1 MEDITPSATYLHC
14 YTPFQSNNE
23 PHSYLKDYASKQTA
37 AVVDD
42 TIVAYYVA
50 HLVGT
55 ATDALPPDLPII
67 NSEVQNIDPFML
79 WMILLVNNVGHK
91 NSTTNIFLAFYPFNY
106 SPDRR
111 SSISFAHL
119 VAPTDRDLRT

>member
-67 NSEVQNIDPFML
+67 NSDRPRIAPLSF
-79 WMILLVNNVGHK
+79 ILV
-91 NSTTNIFLAFYPFNY
+91 
-106 SPDRR
+106 
-111 SSISFAHL
+111 
-119 VAPTDRDLRT
+119 